1 MRLIAFKVSCLVLL
15 LVLLSSAKA
24 EDRFEHPPILYS
36 KSTPKNPVSQLQD
49 KLEQN
54 KLNWK
59 PEKHTG
65 HLRSLL
71 KALKIDIDSQTLN
84 FAKTSL
90 QGRLISPGRPRALF
104 FNDDIY
110 VGYVNGSQL
119 LELSVADPAMG
130 AVFYTFNQDTR
141 RLKREVGDCMLCHGS
156 SRTGYQPGHVIR
168 SVYPATDGQPIF
180 RAGSHTISHNSP
192 YENRWGGWYVS
203 GEHGTLRHMGNA
215 IAEITEDDDIDINRE
230 REANTLDL
238 EKYFETNRY
247 LSPHSDIVAVIV
259 QDHQKPMH
267 NLLAAANYN
276 TRYALYDQK
285 IIDKALKLNS
295 SELRESTLRR
305 IASAGEK
312 VVRYMLFTE
321 EPPLPDKVSGT
332 TQFAKKFSA
341 RGPHDRKG
349 RSLYQLDLKT
359 RLMKYPCSYL
369 IYSDSFDQ
377 LPSQMK
383 TYVYRRLWEVLSGQE
398 KSKPYDRINAES
410 RQAILEILLET
421 KTDLPDYWKK
431 AKR

>member
-1 MRLIAFKVSCLVLL
+1 MRLIASSGSCLGLML
-15 LVLLSSAKA
+15 ASLTTAQA
-24 EDRFEHPPILYS
+24 EDRFEHTPILYS
-36 KSTPKNPVSQLQD
+36 QSTTNNPVSELQD
-49 KLEQN
+49 KLEKN

-84 FAKTSL
+84 FSKTSL
-90 QGRLISPGRPRALF
+90 QGRLISTSRPRALF
-104 FNDDIY
+104 FNNNIY

-156 SRTGYQPGHVIR
+156 SRTGYQPEHVIR

-180 RAGSHTISHNSP
+180 RGGSHTISHNSP

-215 IAEITEDDDIDINRE
+215 IAEITEDDDINRE
-230 REANTLDL
+230 QKANTLDL
-238 EKYFETNRY
+238 EKHFETNRY
-247 LSPHSDIVAVIV
+247 LSPHSDIVAVMV

-321 EPPLPDKVSGT
+321 EPQLPDKVSGT
-332 TQFAKKFSA
+332 TQFAKKFSS
-341 RGPHDRKG
+341 RGPYDRKG

-377 LPSQMK
+377 LPSPMK

-398 KSKPYDRINAES
+398 KSKPYDRINTES
-410 RQAILEILLET
+410 RKAILEILLQT

>member
-1 MRLIAFKVSCLVLL
+1 MRLIASSGSCLGLIL
-15 LVLLSSAKA
+15 ASLTTAQA

-36 KSTPKNPVSQLQD
+36 QSTPNNPVSELQD
-49 KLEQN
+49 KLEKN
-54 KLNWK
+54 KINWK

-84 FAKTSL
+84 FSKTSL
-90 QGRLISPGRPRALF
+90 QGRLISPRRPRALF
-104 FNDDIY
+104 FNNNIY
-110 VGYVNGSQL
+110 VGYVNGSKL

-230 REANTLDL
+230 QKANTLDL
-238 EKYFETNRY
+238 EKHFETNRY
-247 LSPHSDIVAVIV
+247 LSPHSDIVAVMV

-321 EPPLPDKVSGT
+321 EPQLPDKVSGT
-332 TQFAKKFSA
+332 TQFAKKFSS

-369 IYSDSFDQ
+369 IYSDSFGQ

-410 RQAILEILLET
+410 RKAILEILLET